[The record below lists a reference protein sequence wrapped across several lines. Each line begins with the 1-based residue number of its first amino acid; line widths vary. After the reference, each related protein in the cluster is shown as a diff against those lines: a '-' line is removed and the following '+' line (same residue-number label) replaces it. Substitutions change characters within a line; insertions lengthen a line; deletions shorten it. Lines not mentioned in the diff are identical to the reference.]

1 MWKCNSCGASNP
13 DESDVCAGCGAQKPQ
28 EAATQGAQKSN
39 GMKLLVAVLAL
50 VCVALIGVIVYLSG
64 RNKQAATEN
73 AAPINTTVT
82 ESTDAVETTAEPI
95 AQAEA
100 TAEPSAQAEATA
112 EPTAEPSAEPVIIQ
126 TLDRETLFATHSPDE
141 VIATVGGKDLTWQEY
156 FYFLSNEVYKVENY
170 IATMAMYGGSI
181 TWSDPWGDSEN
192 PDETFADY
200 VPSSTEDYVRLMAA
214 IIELAEENDAGLTD
228 EDLSAVA
235 DTMAQTFTTAIG
247 ENPTDEQIDSYLKDR
262 YMTRAIMER
271 LVSMEY
277 LYNNTYR
284 ALYGEN
290 AEKVSEEDALKYMF
304 ESGYM
309 SANHIL
315 FMTIDPATGE
325 ALSEEA
331 VAEKLEK
338 AQAIADELRA
348 IEDKDELLARFAALK
363 DELDEDSGKTAYPNG
378 YTFTPGVMVGE
389 FEDATKALGEYE
401 VSEPVQSSYGYH
413 VILRLPLDA
422 DAQLMGANGGAAT
435 ARGLFATKDFSEKLH
450 DRMDNLSIDYVE
462 GFEKPDLLAYL
473 TETDIG

>member
-13 DESDVCAGCGAQKPQ
+13 DESDVCSGCGAQKPR
-28 EAATQGAQKSN
+28 ETAAESAPKSN
-39 GMKLLVAVLAL
+39 GMKLLVAVLA
-50 VCVALIGVIVYLSG
+50 VACVLLIGVIVYLSSQ
-64 RNKQAATEN
+64 NKQTAVEN
-73 AAPINTTVT
+73 AAPIDTTVT
-82 ESTDAVETTAEPI
+82 ENADSAENAEDA
-95 AQAEA
+95 AQSEA
-100 TAEPSAQAEATA
+100 
-112 EPTAEPSAEPVIIQ
+112 TAEPSAEPVIIQ
-126 TLDRETLFATHSPDE
+126 TLDREKLFATHEADE
-141 VIATVGGKDLTWQEY
+141 VVATVDGKDVTWQDY
-156 FYFLSNEVYKVENY
+156 FYFLSNEAYSVENY

-181 TWSDPWGDSEN
+181 TWSDPWGSEED
-192 PDETFADY
+192 PDETFAAY
-200 VPSSTEDYVRLMAA
+200 AVRSSEDYVRLMAA
-214 IIELAEENDAGLTD
+214 ITALSEENDAGLSD

-235 DTMAQTFTTAIG
+235 DTMAQTFASAIG
-247 ENPTDEQIDSYLKDR
+247 ENPTDEQIDSYLSER

-271 LVSMEY
+271 LVSMDY

-304 ESGYM
+304 ENGYM

-315 FMTIDPATGE
+315 FMTVEPSTGE

-348 IEDKDELLARFAALK
+348 IEDKDELLARFAELK
-363 DELDEDSGKTAYPNG
+363 SELDEDSGKTAYPNG
-378 YTFTPGVMVGE
+378 YTFTPGVMVSE
-389 FEDATKALGEYE
+389 FEDATKALGDYE

-413 VILRLPLDA
+413 VILRLPLEA
-422 DAQLMGANGGAAT
+422 DAELMSSSGGAAT
-435 ARGLFATKDFSEKLH
+435 ARGLFATKDFSEKLYA
-450 DRMDNLSIDYVE
+450 RMDAMTVDFAE

>member
-1 MWKCNSCGASNP
+1 MWKCNSCGASNG
-13 DESDVCAGCGAQKPQ
+13 DESDVCSSCGAQKPR
-28 EAATQGAQKSN
+28 ETAAESAPKSN
-39 GMKLLVAVLAL
+39 GMKVLIAVLAVACL
-50 VCVALIGVIVYLSG
+50 VLIGVIVYLNSQK
-64 RNKQAATEN
+64 NTVTTEN
-73 AAPINTTVT
+73 AAPIDTTVT
-82 ESTDAVETTAEPI
+82 ESADSAENTEEAAQSETA
-95 AQAEA
+95 
-100 TAEPSAQAEATA
+100 
-112 EPTAEPSAEPVIIQ
+112 AEPSAEPIIIQ
-126 TLDRETLFATHSPDE
+126 TLDREKLFATHEADE
-141 VIATVGGKDLTWQEY
+141 VIATVGGMDLLWEEY
-156 FYFLSNEVYKVENY
+156 FYFLSNEAYSVENY

-200 VPSSTEDYVRLMAA
+200 ALSSTGEYVRLMVA
-214 IIELAEENDAGLTD
+214 ITELSEENDAGLSD
-228 EDLSAVA
+228 EDMSAVN
-235 DTMAQTFTTAIG
+235 DTMAKTFADALGDDAT
-247 ENPTDEQIDSYLKDR
+247 EEEIDSYLKDR

-271 LVSMEY
+271 LVSMDY

-315 FMTIDPATGE
+315 FMTVDPATGE

-348 IEDKDELLARFAALK
+348 IEDKDELLARFAELK

-378 YTFTPGVMVGE
+378 YTFTPGVMVSE
-389 FEDATKALGEYE
+389 FEDATKALGDYE

-413 VILRLPLDA
+413 VILRLPLEA
-422 DAQLMGANGGAAT
+422 NAELMSANGGAAT
-435 ARGLFATKDFSEKLH
+435 ARGLFATKDFSEKLYE
-450 DRMDNLSIDYVE
+450 RMDNLSVDFVE

-473 TETDIG
+473 TETEIG

>member
-1 MWKCNSCGASNP
+1 MWKCNSCGASNG
-13 DESDVCAGCGAQKPQ
+13 DESDVCSSCGAQKPR
-28 EAATQGAQKSN
+28 ETAAESAPKSN
-39 GMKLLVAVLAL
+39 GMKVLIAVLAVACL
-50 VCVALIGVIVYLSG
+50 VLIGVIVYLNSQK
-64 RNKQAATEN
+64 NTVTTEN
-73 AAPINTTVT
+73 AAPIDTTVT
-82 ESTDAVETTAEPI
+82 ESADSAENTE
-95 AQAEA
+95 EA
-100 TAEPSAQAEATA
+100 A
-112 EPTAEPSAEPVIIQ
+112 AEPSAEPIIIQ
-126 TLDRETLFATHSPDE
+126 TLDREKLFATHEADE
-141 VIATVGGKDLTWQEY
+141 VIATVGGMDLLWEEY
-156 FYFLSNEVYKVENY
+156 FYFLSNEAYSVENY

-200 VPSSTEDYVRLMAA
+200 ALSSTGEYVRLMVA
-214 IIELAEENDAGLTD
+214 ITELSEENDAGLSD
-228 EDLSAVA
+228 EDMSAVN
-235 DTMAQTFTTAIG
+235 DTMAKTFADALGDDAT
-247 ENPTDEQIDSYLKDR
+247 EEEIDSYLKDR

-271 LVSMEY
+271 LVSMDY

-315 FMTIDPATGE
+315 FMTVDPATGE

-348 IEDKDELLARFAALK
+348 IEDKDELLARFAELK

-378 YTFTPGVMVGE
+378 YTFTPGVMVSE
-389 FEDATKALGEYE
+389 FEDATKALGDYE

-413 VILRLPLDA
+413 VILRLPLEA
-422 DAQLMGANGGAAT
+422 NAELMSANGGAAT
-435 ARGLFATKDFSEKLH
+435 ARGLYATKDFSEKLY
-450 DRMDNLSIDYVE
+450 DRMDNLSVDFVD
-462 GFEKPDLLAYL
+462 GFEKPDILAYL
-473 TETDIG
+473 TETEIG

>member
-1 MWKCNSCGASNP
+1 MWKCNSCGASNG
-13 DESDVCAGCGAQKPQ
+13 DESDVCSSCGAQKPL
-28 EAATQGAQKSN
+28 ETAVESAPKSN
-39 GMKLLVAVLAL
+39 GMKVLIAVLAVACL
-50 VCVALIGVIVYLSG
+50 VLIGVIVYLNSQK
-64 RNKQAATEN
+64 NTVTTEN
-73 AAPINTTVT
+73 AAPIDTTVT
-82 ESTDAVETTAEPI
+82 ESADSAENTEEAAQSETA
-95 AQAEA
+95 
-100 TAEPSAQAEATA
+100 
-112 EPTAEPSAEPVIIQ
+112 AEPSAEPIIIQ
-126 TLDRETLFATHSPDE
+126 TLDREKLFATHEADE
-141 VIATVGGKDLTWQEY
+141 VIATVGGMDLLWEEY
-156 FYFLSNEVYKVENY
+156 FYFLSNEAYSVENY

-200 VPSSTEDYVRLMAA
+200 ALSSTGEYVRLMVA
-214 IIELAEENDAGLTD
+214 ITELSEENDAGLSE

-235 DTMAQTFTTAIG
+235 DTMAKTFADALGDDAT
-247 ENPTDEQIDSYLKDR
+247 EEEIDSYLKDR

-271 LVSMEY
+271 LVSMDY

-315 FMTIDPATGE
+315 FMTVDPATGE

-348 IEDKDELLARFAALK
+348 IEDKDELLARFAELK

-378 YTFTPGVMVGE
+378 YTFTPGVMVSE
-389 FEDATKALGEYE
+389 FEDATKALGDYE

-413 VILRLPLDA
+413 VILRLPLEA
-422 DAQLMGANGGAAT
+422 DAELMSASGGAAT
-435 ARGLFATKDFSEKLH
+435 ARGLFATKDFSEKLYE
-450 DRMDNLSIDYVE
+450 RMDNLSVDFVE

-473 TETDIG
+473 TETEIG

>member
-1 MWKCNSCGASNP
+1 MWKCNSCGASNG
-13 DESDVCAGCGAQKPQ
+13 DESDVCSSCGAQKPR
-28 EAATQGAQKSN
+28 ETAAESAPKSN
-39 GMKLLVAVLAL
+39 GMKVLIAVLAVACL
-50 VCVALIGVIVYLSG
+50 VLIGVIVYLNSQK
-64 RNKQAATEN
+64 NTVTTEN
-73 AAPINTTVT
+73 AAPIDTTVT
-82 ESTDAVETTAEPI
+82 ESADSAENTEEAAQSETA
-95 AQAEA
+95 
-100 TAEPSAQAEATA
+100 
-112 EPTAEPSAEPVIIQ
+112 AEPSAEPIIIQ
-126 TLDRETLFATHSPDE
+126 TLDREKLFATHEADE
-141 VIATVGGKDLTWQEY
+141 VIATVGGMDLLWEEY
-156 FYFLSNEVYKVENY
+156 FYFLSNEAYSVENY

-200 VPSSTEDYVRLMAA
+200 VLSSTGDYVRLMVA
-214 IIELAEENDAGLTD
+214 ITELSEENDAGLSE

-235 DTMAQTFTTAIG
+235 DTMAKTFADALGDDAT
-247 ENPTDEQIDSYLKDR
+247 EEEIDSYLKDR

-271 LVSMEY
+271 LVSMDY

-315 FMTIDPATGE
+315 FMTVDPATGE

-348 IEDKDELLARFAALK
+348 IEDKDELLARFAELK

-378 YTFTPGVMVGE
+378 YTFTPGVMVSE
-389 FEDATKALGEYE
+389 FEDATKALGDYE

-413 VILRLPLDA
+413 VILRLPLEA
-422 DAQLMGANGGAAT
+422 DAELMSASGGAAT
-435 ARGLFATKDFSEKLH
+435 ARGLFATKDFSEKLYE
-450 DRMDNLSIDYVE
+450 RMDNLSVDFVD
-462 GFEKPDLLAYL
+462 GFEKPDILAYL
-473 TETDIG
+473 TETEIG

>member
-1 MWKCNSCGASNP
+1 MWKCNSCGASNG
-13 DESDVCAGCGAQKPQ
+13 DESDVCSSCGAQKPR
-28 EAATQGAQKSN
+28 ETAAESAPKSN
-39 GMKLLVAVLAL
+39 GMKVLIAVLAVACL
-50 VCVALIGVIVYLSG
+50 VLIGVIVYLNSQK
-64 RNKQAATEN
+64 NTVTTEN
-73 AAPINTTVT
+73 AAPIDTTVT
-82 ESTDAVETTAEPI
+82 ESADSAENTEEAAQSETA
-95 AQAEA
+95 
-100 TAEPSAQAEATA
+100 
-112 EPTAEPSAEPVIIQ
+112 AEPSAEPIIIQ
-126 TLDRETLFATHSPDE
+126 TLDREKLFATHEADE
-141 VIATVGGKDLTWQEY
+141 VIATVGGMDLLWEEY
-156 FYFLSNEVYKVENY
+156 FYFLSNEAYSVENY

-200 VPSSTEDYVRLMAA
+200 ALSSTGEYVRLMVA
-214 IIELAEENDAGLTD
+214 ITELSEENDAGLSD
-228 EDLSAVA
+228 EDMSAVN
-235 DTMAQTFTTAIG
+235 DTMAKTFADALGDDAT
-247 ENPTDEQIDSYLKDR
+247 EEEIDSYLKDR

-271 LVSMEY
+271 LVSMDY

-315 FMTIDPATGE
+315 FMTVDPATGE

-348 IEDKDELLARFAALK
+348 IEDKDELLARFAELK

-378 YTFTPGVMVGE
+378 YTFTPGVMVSE
-389 FEDATKALGEYE
+389 FEDATKALGDYE

-413 VILRLPLDA
+413 VILRLPLEA
-422 DAQLMGANGGAAT
+422 NAELMSANGGAAT
-435 ARGLFATKDFSEKLH
+435 ARGLYATKDFSEKLY
-450 DRMDNLSIDYVE
+450 DRMDNLSVDFVD
-462 GFEKPDLLAYL
+462 GFEKPDILAYL
-473 TETDIG
+473 TETEIG

>member
-13 DESDVCAGCGAQKPQ
+13 DESDVCSGCGAQKPR
-28 EAATQGAQKSN
+28 ETAAESAPKPN
-39 GMKLLVAVLAL
+39 GMKLLVAVLA
-50 VCVALIGVIVYLSG
+50 VACVLLIGVIVYLSNQ
-64 RNKQAATEN
+64 NKQAAPE
-73 AAPINTTVT
+73 AAPIDTTVT
-82 ESTDAVETTAEPI
+82 ESTDAVETTTEPTAQAETTTEPT

-100 TAEPSAQAEATA
+100 TAEPSA
-112 EPTAEPSAEPVIIQ
+112 EPVVIQ
-126 TLDRETLFATHSPDE
+126 TLDREKLFATHEADE
-141 VIATVGGKDLTWQEY
+141 VIATVGGMDLLWEEY
-156 FYFLSNEVYKVENY
+156 FYFLSNEAYSVENY

-200 VPSSTEDYVRLMAA
+200 VLSSTEDYVRLMTA
-214 IIELAEENDAGLTD
+214 IIEFSEENDAGLSD
-228 EDLSAVA
+228 EDMSAVN

-247 ENPTDEQIDSYLKDR
+247 ENPTDEQIDSYLRER
-262 YMTRAIMER
+262 YMTRTIMER
-271 LVSMEY
+271 LVSMDY

-315 FMTIDPATGE
+315 FMTVDPATGE

-348 IEDKDELLARFAALK
+348 IEDKDELLARFAELK

-378 YTFTPGVMVGE
+378 YTFTPGVMVSE
-389 FEDATKALGEYE
+389 FEDATKALGDYE

-413 VILRLPLDA
+413 VILRLPLEA
-422 DAQLMGANGGAAT
+422 DAELMSASGGAAT
-435 ARGLFATKDFSEKLH
+435 ARGLFATKDFSEKLY
-450 DRMDNLSIDYVE
+450 DKMDALTVDFAE

-473 TETDIG
+473 TETEIG

>member
-1 MWKCNSCGASNP
+1 MWKCNSCGASNG
-13 DESDVCAGCGAQKPQ
+13 DESDVCSSCGAQKPR
-28 EAATQGAQKSN
+28 ETAAESAPKSN
-39 GMKLLVAVLAL
+39 GMKVLIAVLAVACL
-50 VCVALIGVIVYLSG
+50 VLIGVIVYLNSQK
-64 RNKQAATEN
+64 NTVTTEN
-73 AAPINTTVT
+73 AAPIDTTVT
-82 ESTDAVETTAEPI
+82 ESADSAENTEEAAQSETA
-95 AQAEA
+95 
-100 TAEPSAQAEATA
+100 
-112 EPTAEPSAEPVIIQ
+112 AEPSAEPIIIQ
-126 TLDRETLFATHSPDE
+126 TLDREKLFATHEADE
-141 VIATVGGKDLTWQEY
+141 VIATVGGMDLLWEEY
-156 FYFLSNEVYKVENY
+156 FYFLSNEAYSVENY

-200 VPSSTEDYVRLMAA
+200 ALSSTGEYVRLMVA
-214 IIELAEENDAGLTD
+214 ITELSEENDAGLSE

-235 DTMAQTFTTAIG
+235 DTMAKTFADALGDDAT
-247 ENPTDEQIDSYLKDR
+247 EEEIDSYLKDR

-271 LVSMEY
+271 LVSMDY

-315 FMTIDPATGE
+315 FMTVDPATGE

-348 IEDKDELLARFAALK
+348 IEDKDELLARFAELK

-378 YTFTPGVMVGE
+378 YTFTPGVMVSE
-389 FEDATKALGEYE
+389 FEDATKALGDYE

-413 VILRLPLDA
+413 VILRLPLEA
-422 DAQLMGANGGAAT
+422 DAELMSASGGAAT
-435 ARGLFATKDFSEKLH
+435 ARGLFATKDFSEKLYE
-450 DRMDNLSIDYVE
+450 RMDNLSVDFVE

-473 TETDIG
+473 TETEIG

>member
-13 DESDVCAGCGAQKPQ
+13 DESDVCSSCGAQKPR
-28 EAATQGAQKSN
+28 ETAAESAPKSN
-39 GMKLLVAVLAL
+39 GMKVLIAVLA
-50 VCVALIGVIVYLSG
+50 VACVLLIGVVYLTSQ
-64 RNKQAATEN
+64 NKTAAEA
-73 AAPINTTVT
+73 AAPIDTTVT
-82 ESTDAVETTAEPI
+82 ESADSAENTE
-95 AQAEA
+95 EA
-100 TAEPSAQAEATA
+100 A
-112 EPTAEPSAEPVIIQ
+112 AEPSAEPIIIQ
-126 TLDRETLFATHSPDE
+126 TLDREKLFATHEADE
-141 VIATVGGKDLTWQEY
+141 VIATVGGMDLLWEEY
-156 FYFLSNEVYKVENY
+156 FYFLSNEAYSVENY

-200 VPSSTEDYVRLMAA
+200 VLSSTGDYVRLMAA
-214 IIELAEENDAGLTD
+214 ITELAEENDAGLSD

-235 DTMAQTFTTAIG
+235 DTMAQTFADALG
-247 ENPTDEQIDSYLKDR
+247 EDATEEEIDSYLKDR

-271 LVSMEY
+271 LVSMDY

-304 ESGYM
+304 ENGYM

-315 FMTIDPATGE
+315 FMTVDPATGE

-348 IEDKDELLARFAALK
+348 IEDSDELLARFAELK

-378 YTFTPGVMVGE
+378 YTFTPGVMVSE
-389 FEDATKALGEYE
+389 FEDATKALGDYE

-413 VILRLPLDA
+413 VILRLPLEA
-422 DAQLMGANGGAAT
+422 DAELMSANGGAAT
-435 ARGLFATKDFSEKLH
+435 ARGLFATKDFSEKLY
-450 DRMDNLSIDYVE
+450 DRMDNLSVDFVE